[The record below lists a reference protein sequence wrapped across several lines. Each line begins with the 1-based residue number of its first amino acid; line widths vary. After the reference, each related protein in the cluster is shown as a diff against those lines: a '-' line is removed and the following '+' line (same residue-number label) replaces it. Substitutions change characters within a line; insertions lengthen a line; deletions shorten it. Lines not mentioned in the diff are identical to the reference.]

1 MQFPGARLLIF
12 AKAPLPG
19 RCKTRLA
26 PLLGADGAADLYCRL
41 LLDTFEKFARKPLC
55 PVSCWCSPDTRHPV
69 FSGARRRL
77 GVELLQQRGA
87 DLGERMAH
95 AAEQTLRVADTAVL
109 IGADCPGLGPGHLRD
124 VLERLERGAAAVVI
138 PAEDGGYVLLGLSR
152 FSARLFQGIAWGEDG
167 VMAAT
172 RERLAALGWRWEE
185 LAPLWDLDRPADLE
199 RYRCGGG

>member
-1 MQFPGARLLIF
+1 MQFPRARLLIF
-12 AKAPLPG
+12 AKAPAPG
-19 RCKTRLA
+19 RVKTRLA
-26 PLLGADGAADLYCRL
+26 PLLGADGAADLYHRL

-55 PVSCWCSPDTRHPV
+55 PVNCWCSPDTRHPV
-69 FSGARRRL
+69 FAEARRRF
-77 GVELLQQRGA
+77 GVGLYRQRGA
-87 DLGERMAH
+87 DLGERMAE
-95 AAEQTLRVADTAVL
+95 AAEQALRVADAAVL
-109 IGADCPGLGPGHLRD
+109 IGADCPGLGPEQLRD
-124 VLERLERGAAAVVI
+124 VLDRLKRGASAVVI

-199 RYRCGGG
+199 RYRRGTG